1 MAFRE
6 QTINAFLTE
15 LSSKAPVPG
24 GGAALV
30 ELTDAREQAQRFEQ
44 DNRKRAARGLPQQ
57 PIDVNLL
64 EALKAGLPDC
74 SGVALGVDRLVMLAL
89 GAEQLGDVIA
99 FTVDRA

>member
-1 MAFRE
+1 LANGFH
-6 QTINAFLTE
+6 
-15 LSSKAPVPG
+15 
-24 GGAALV
+24 